1 MKPLKDENPRVRFVR
16 VGKSAMMT
24 HELIALLIQRHDD
37 DHEAL
42 ELAKH
47 LKTRFKKIHAI
58 RKASMYDLMQI
69 QGVGPVKAMQLL
81 AALELGKRLNQEAFI
96 KSSFLGSP
104 QKVYA
109 YLKDDLEPLT
119 QEHFLVLY
127 LDTKGYL
134 IETVELFKG
143 GLNSSLVHQRE
154 IFKYAVSMSAASFI
168 MVHNHPS
175 GDAMPSAADQR
186 TTNIIEEAATLMDIP
201 MTDHI
206 IMGKDE
212 FYSFKAGKKSHVLKS
227 HPHAAKT

>member
-1 MKPLKDENPRVRFVR
+1 MKPLKDENPRTRFIK

-47 LKTRFKKIHAI
+47 IQTRFKRIHNI
-58 RKASMYDLMQI
+58 RKASVYDLMQMK
-69 QGVGPVKAMQLL
+69 GVGPVKAMQLL
-81 AALELGKRLNQEAFI
+81 AALELGKRLNQEAFV

-104 QKVYA
+104 QKVYE
-109 YLKDDLEPLT
+109 YLKDDVEPLT
-119 QEHFLVLY
+119 QEHFIVLY

-134 IETVELFKG
+134 IERVELFRG
-143 GLNSSLVHQRE
+143 SLNSSLVHQRE

-175 GDAMPSAADQR
+175 GDAMPSRADR
-186 TTNIIEEAATLMDIP
+186 KTTGIIEEAAKMMDIP

-212 FYSFKAGKKSHVLKS
+212 FYSFKAGKKSHITES
-227 HPHAAKT
+227 FE